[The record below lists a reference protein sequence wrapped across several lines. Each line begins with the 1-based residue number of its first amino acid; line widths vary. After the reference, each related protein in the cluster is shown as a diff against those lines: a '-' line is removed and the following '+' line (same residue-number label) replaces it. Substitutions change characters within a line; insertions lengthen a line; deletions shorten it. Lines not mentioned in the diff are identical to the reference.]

1 MSNSTVSTASWN
13 TNSLRF
19 YIEAL
24 SWLAAKRRP
33 HMLCLQETSVVG
45 SLFPSAE
52 LVTLDYPHQA
62 FAGIKAYNGVGGNGN
77 TAQQA

>member
-1 MSNSTVSTASWN
+1 
-13 TNSLRF
+13 
-19 YIEAL
+19 
-24 SWLAAKRRP
+24 
-33 HMLCLQETSVVG
+33 MLCLQETSVVG

>member
-1 MSNSTVSTASWN
+1 MSNSTVSIASWS
-13 TNSLRF
+13 TDSLR
-19 YIEAL
+19 YRIEAL

-52 LVTLDYPHQA
+52 VVTLGHPHQA
-62 FAGIKAYNGVGGNGN
+62 FAGIKAYNGVGGNEN
-77 TAQQA
+77 TAQ